1 MFDESTWRWSVRL
14 TRSLTQINV
23 LGQKLKAVFQMHRL
37 VSAVFAADH
46 PRRAPSV
53 WIGCAQS
60 ERERERERETETER
74 EGGGG
79 RAGEGRRW
87 R

>member
-46 PRRAPSV
+46 PRLAPSV

-60 ERERERERETETER
+60 ERERETETER